1 MDEWLSRRAAV
12 SPSSVLQGW
21 RDGVHDGDDHDDG
34 VHDDDVTMKTG
45 RQDCVDDHVY
55 AQHDDLTSEYLQWQP
70 TTSSDLE
77 QGEPGGCCGGGRV
90 S

>member
-1 MDEWLSRRAAV
+1 MDEWLSRRGAA

-21 RDGVHDGDDHDDG
+21 QDG

-45 RQDCVDDHVY
+45 RQDGGDDGVDDHIY

-77 QGEPGGCCGGGRV
+77 QGEPGGSCGGGRV